1 MEPSKKVLSGL
12 IPLLLFSSALLA
24 APSASALDGNE
35 ILAKADAVLSAPKDG
50 VSKAVMIL
58 VDKDG
63 TRKERRLKIWTR
75 FFPDKDDWSVTKFLY
90 PPEVR
95 DLGFLSLADDK
106 MYLYLPAFDRV
117 RRIASHARKESFAG
131 SDLSNDDLSTG
142 KYTRHYSAT
151 VREETSSEYV
161 LELAR
166 KPGSERIYSK
176 VVAWIDKEHFTVR
189 RMELFDDGES
199 PWKIYG
205 AEMRQVQGY
214 WTPVRMRMKDLR
226 KDHETL
232 IEVQDIQ
239 FDVGL
244 ADDLFSERQ
253 LKRKIQDD

>member
-1 MEPSKKVLSGL
+1 MRASTQV
-12 IPLLLFSSALLA
+12 FSALILLCAILGASLA
-24 APSASALDGNE
+24 AALDADQ
-35 ILAKADAVLSAPKDG
+35 ILAKADSVISAPKDG

-63 TRKERRLKIWTR
+63 SRKERRLKIWTR
-75 FFPDKDDWSVTKFLY
+75 FFQDKDDWSVTKFLY

-142 KYTRHYSAT
+142 KYTHHYSARL
-151 VREETSSEYV
+151 REETPSEYV
-161 LELAR
+161 LELER

-189 RMELFDDGES
+189 RMELFDDGDT
-199 PWKIYG
+199 PWKAYE

-226 KDHETL
+226 KNHETL
-232 IEVQDIQ
+232 IEVQDVQ

-244 ADDLFSERQ
+244 PDDLFSERQ

>member
-1 MEPSKKVLSGL
+1 MGSLKTCFSGL
-12 IPLLLFSSALLA
+12 ILLLVPLCAFLA
-24 APSASALDGNE
+24 APPASALNGDE
-35 ILAKADAVLSAPKDG
+35 ILAKVDAVISAPKDG
-50 VSKAVMIL
+50 VSKATMIL
-58 VDKDG
+58 VDKG
-63 TRKERRLKIWTR
+63 GSRKERRLKMWTR

-142 KYTRHYSAT
+142 KYAHHYTAR
-151 VREETSSEYV
+151 VREETPSEYV
-161 LELAR
+161 LELNR

-176 VVAWIDKEHFTVR
+176 VVAWVDKEHFTVR

-199 PWKIYG
+199 SWKTYE
-205 AEMRQVQGY
+205 AELRQVQGY

-226 KDHETL
+226 KDHETI
-232 IEVQDIQ
+232 IEVQDVQ

-253 LKRKIQDD
+253 LKRKIQDE

>member
-1 MEPSKKVLSGL
+1 MRTSTQVV
-12 IPLLLFSSALLA
+12 SALGLLCSILA
-24 APSASALDGNE
+24 ASLAAALDADQ
-35 ILAKADAVLSAPKDG
+35 ILAKADAVISAPKDG
-50 VSKAVMIL
+50 VSKAIMIL
-58 VDKDG
+58 VDQDG
-63 TRKERRLKIWTR
+63 SRKERRLKVWTR
-75 FFPDKDDWSVTKFLY
+75 FFQDKDDWSVTKFLY

-142 KYTRHYSAT
+142 KYTHHYSARL
-151 VREETSSEYV
+151 REETPSEYV
-161 LELAR
+161 LELER

-189 RMELFDDGES
+189 RMELFDDGQT
-199 PWKIYG
+199 PWKAYE

-226 KDHETL
+226 KNHETL
-232 IEVQDIQ
+232 IEVQDVQ

-244 ADDLFSERQ
+244 PDDLFSERQ

>member
-1 MEPSKKVLSGL
+1 MRISTLVCCILMG
-12 IPLLLFSSALLA
+12 SSFAFAVVPVAALEG
-24 APSASALDGNE
+24 DE
-35 ILAKADAVLSAPKDG
+35 ILSKVDSVISAPKDG
-50 VSKAVMIL
+50 VSKATMIL
-58 VDKDG
+58 VDKG
-63 TRKERRLKIWTR
+63 GSRKERRLKMWTR
-75 FFPDKDDWSVTKFLY
+75 FFSDKDDWSVTKFLY

-142 KYTRHYSAT
+142 KYTRHYSAK
-151 VREETSSEYV
+151 VREETPSEYV

-176 VVAWIDKEHFTVR
+176 ILAWVDKKHYTIR
-189 RMELFDDGES
+189 RLELFDDGES
-199 PWKIYG
+199 PWKTYE
-205 AEMRQVQGY
+205 AEWRQIQGY
-214 WTPVRMRMKDLR
+214 WTSVRMRMKDLR
-226 KDHETL
+226 KEHETV
-232 IEVQDIQ
+232 IEVQDVE